1 MYAHLPPTSVTGLL
15 RADVSEDLGTIQPH
29 LLRQD
34 KLDELLS

>member
-1 MYAHLPPTSVTGLL
+1 MYVRPSSTSVTGLL
-15 RADVSEDLGTIQPH
+15 RADVSEDLGSIQPH